1 MGAPPPIRSTCSY
14 CQGTGIRTRQ
24 PRGNGECRAVW
35 WDMTSEPFT
44 EWTCG
49 RPLAPGARHC
59 LEHERQIAF
68 LAEQR
73 SP

>member
-1 MGAPPPIRSTCSY
+1 M
-14 CQGTGIRTRQ
+14 TR
-24 PRGNGECRAVW
+24 
-35 WDMTSEPFT
+35 EPFE